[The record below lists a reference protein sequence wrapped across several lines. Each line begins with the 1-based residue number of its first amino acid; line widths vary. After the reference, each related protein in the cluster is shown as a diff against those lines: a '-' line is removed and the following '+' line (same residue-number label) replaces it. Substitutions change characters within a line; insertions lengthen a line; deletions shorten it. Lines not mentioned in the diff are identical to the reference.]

1 MASVRSNYNKLFG
14 DKEKKNTEL
23 VCCMDCVW
31 ARLIQYGTN
40 PVLADCLKKPD
51 PYNEKFPYERQV
63 ASARWICP
71 IWKHDNKAK
80 EIEHRKTYDERKKGV
95 EAA

>member
-1 MASVRSNYNKLFG
+1 MATRANTKNKTEE
-14 DKEKKNTEL
+14 KERKNTEV

-31 ARLIQYGTN
+31 ARLIQYGNN
-40 PVLADCLKKPD
+40 PVLADCTKKPNAD
-51 PYNEKFPYERQV
+51 NEKFPYQREV

-71 IWKHDNKAK
+71 TWKKDSQVKS
-80 EIEHRKTYDERKKGV
+80 IEHR